1 MQIVSY
7 EYKDSEWSFSP
18 IELNPISLFVGAS
31 GSGKTRFFNTIF
43 NLGTFISRNEKKA
56 GSGEWNIRFRA
67 GDQTYDYTLVI
78 RLAEKTS
85 QEIVLERLI
94 RNPGSPS
101 SKTLIDRDTDSFEFE
116 GLKLPK
122 FPASDS
128 AIYLLRETPPI
139 APIHQAFGGILKRSF
154 SSDVLETS
162 VKPITIKREVIAK
175 IDRLKSLQHVHV
187 IGAQSLEG
195 ALQVL
200 HSVFPK
206 TFAEI
211 AQQFREIFPFVSEI
225 GIRKLSDLS
234 PETIDDDRQVI
245 AIREKGIR
253 SWIHLEGLSSGM
265 LKVLLILTDL
275 RLMPSGGIYMI
286 DEYENSLGVNA
297 IDFLPDIML
306 EMTDRIQ
313 FLLISHHPYLINRI
327 PIKDWYIFGRQ
338 GAHVQIR
345 FGEELVSRYGAS
357 KQQAFVQL
365 INDPFYLEGKE

>member
-1 MQIVSY
+1 
-7 EYKDSEWSFSP
+7 
-18 IELNPISLFVGAS
+18 
-31 GSGKTRFFNTIF
+31 
-43 NLGTFISRNEKKA
+43 
-56 GSGEWNIRFRA
+56 
-67 GDQTYDYTLVI
+67 
-78 RLAEKTS
+78 
-85 QEIVLERLI
+85 
-94 RNPGSPS
+94 
-101 SKTLIDRDTDSFEFE
+101 
-116 GLKLPK
+116 
-122 FPASDS
+122 
-128 AIYLLRETPPI
+128 
-139 APIHQAFGGILKRSF
+139 
-154 SSDVLETS
+154 
-162 VKPITIKREVIAK
+162 
-175 IDRLKSLQHVHV
+175 
-187 IGAQSLEG
+187 
-195 ALQVL
+195 VL